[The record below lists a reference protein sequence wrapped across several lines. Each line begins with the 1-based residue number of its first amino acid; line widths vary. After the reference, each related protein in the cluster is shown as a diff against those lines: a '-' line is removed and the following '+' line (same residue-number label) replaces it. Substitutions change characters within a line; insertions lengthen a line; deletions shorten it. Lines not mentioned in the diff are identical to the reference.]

1 MADCGLLG
9 TADPPPRYFCSM
21 AHLSRIAVLVSTA
34 LVLSGCQ
41 KPADQ
46 PPARDPAAQF
56 GRTVQGLLLDT
67 TLFEIRGTLMRKVV
81 NPDKQDESPIADSV
95 VANVA
100 PPGPHLHDGVM
111 HADVGTLTALLGGSR
126 PLSVEGDHAF
136 VGTPPVLIIGHR
148 HGETLFVPVKLF
160 ARQYGAYVDVGC
172 TPANCATIWTADILR
187 YMRSIG
193 AIGGSGILG
202 AHAEGLID
210 SIDVRKLPTG

>member
-1 MADCGLLG
+1 MGH
-9 TADPPPRYFCSM
+9 S
-21 AHLSRIAVLVSTA
+21 SRIAVLVCTG

-41 KPADQ
+41 KPADA
-46 PPARDPAAQF
+46 PPARDPAGDF

-67 TLFEIRGTLMRKVV
+67 TLFEIRGMLMRKVV
-81 NPDKQDESPIADSV
+81 NPDKQDESPLADST

-100 PPGPHLHDGVM
+100 LPGPHLHDGVM
-111 HADVGTLTALLGGSR
+111 HADVGALTAILGRSR
-126 PLSVEGDHAF
+126 PISIEGDRVF
-136 VGTPPVLIIGHR
+136 VGTPPVLILGHL
-148 HGETLFVPVKLF
+148 HDQTLFVPVKLF

-187 YMRSIG
+187 HMRAIG

-202 AHAEGLID
+202 AYAEGLID

>member
-1 MADCGLLG
+1 MSRS
-9 TADPPPRYFCSM
+9 PRV
-21 AHLSRIAVLVSTA
+21 AVLVCTG
-34 LVLSGCQ
+34 LLLSGCQ
-41 KPADQ
+41 KPADA
-46 PPARDPAAQF
+46 PPRTRDPAADF

-67 TLFEIRGTLMRKVV
+67 TLFEIRGVLIQKVV
-81 NPDKQDESPIADSV
+81 NPDRQDESPLADSV

-111 HADVGTLTALLGGSR
+111 HADVGALTALLGRAR
-126 PLSVEGDHAF
+126 PMTIEEDRVF

-148 HGETLFVPVKLF
+148 HGDALFVPVKLF

-187 YMRSIG
+187 HMRAIG

-202 AHAEGLID
+202 AHAEGLLD